1 MSTKIQI
8 NSLEALERLIGNDNE
23 LEIEI
28 RNSVVQNF
36 TKRYLKDLAK
46 TGLVANIA
54 KAVQSEIKSEFFED
68 IKTGSWNI
76 TTTVFKKEILEKVK
90 EELKYT
96 AKQELSSV
104 VSEIVEEQKVYD
116 TIKTKLD
123 STVEWITEQLAPQRL
138 ESRIEKLVEARLKEK
153 LGLK

>member
-1 MSTKIQI
+1 MSIKIQI

-36 TKRYLKDLAK
+36 TKKYLKDLAK
-46 TGLVANIA
+46 TELVANIA
-54 KAVQSEIKSEFFED
+54 KAVQNEIKSEFFED
-68 IKTGSWNI
+68 IKTGSWNS
-76 TTTVFKKEILEKVK
+76 TTTVFKKELLEKVK
-90 EELKYT
+90 EDLKYT
-96 AKQELSSV
+96 AKKELSSV
-104 VSEIVEEQKVYD
+104 VSEIIEEQKVYD

-123 STVEWITEQLAPQRL
+123 STVEWITEQLAPQRI
-138 ESRIEKLVEARLKEK
+138 ESRVEKLVEARLKEK